1 MRKIYKPKKE
11 KSYTI
16 CETIQAILLVIIGA
30 VLILMIALAIKMP
43 SKATNIQGNA
53 KNIQSQTTSEVFM
66 PETEGEVTNDDENA
80 SYKQYLSRVPLTE
93 SQVKYIVN
101 KAEEKGVEPALVFA
115 LIEVESSFDVRAENG
130 SCYGL
135 MQVNAN
141 NYDNPEMARNSL
153 DNFSL
158 NVDAGIEILSRYL
171 KKYPVEKALTCYN
184 MGEHGAKNKASSGY
198 AKKVLQAKEKYE

>member
-11 KSYTI
+11 KPYTI
-16 CETIQAILLVIIGA
+16 CETIQAILSVIIGA

-43 SKATNIQGNA
+43 SKATNKQGKT
-53 KNIQSQTTSEVFM
+53 KNIQPQTTSEAFI
-66 PETEGEVTNDDENA
+66 PETEEVTNDNKNA
-80 SYKQYLSRVPLTE
+80 SYKQYLSRLPLAE
-93 SQVKYIVN
+93 SQVEYIVN

-115 LIEVESSFDVRAENG
+115 LIEVESGFDTKAENG

-158 NVDAGIEILSRYL
+158 NVDAGIEILSKYL

-184 MGEHGAKNKASSGY
+184 YGESGAKNKASSGY
-198 AKKVLQAKEKYE
+198 AKKVLHAKEKYE

>member
-11 KSYTI
+11 RPYTI
-16 CETIQAILLVIIGA
+16 CETIQAILSVIIGA

-43 SKATNIQGNA
+43 SKATNNQGNA
-53 KNIQSQTTSEVFM
+53 KNIQPQTTEQVFT
-66 PETEGEVTNDDENA
+66 PKTEQVTDDDENA
-80 SYKQYLSRVPLTE
+80 SYKQYLSRVPLE
-93 SQVKYIVN
+93 KAQVKYIVE

-115 LIEVESSFDVRAENG
+115 LIEVESSFDTKAENG

-158 NVDAGIEILSRYL
+158 NVDAGIEILSNYL

-184 MGEHGAKNKASSGY
+184 YGESGANGKSSSEY
-198 AKKVLQAKEKYE
+198 AKKILKAKEKYE

>member
-1 MRKIYKPKKE
+1 MKKIYKPKKE
-11 KSYTI
+11 RPYTI
-16 CETIQAILLVIIGA
+16 CETIQAILSVIIGA

-43 SKATNIQGNA
+43 SKATNNQGST
-53 KNIQSQTTSEVFM
+53 KNIQPQTTSEVFIS
-66 PETEGEVTNDDENA
+66 ETEEVTNSDENA
-80 SYKQYLSRVPLTE
+80 SYKQYLSRVPLE
-93 SQVKYIVN
+93 KAQVKYIVE
-101 KAEEKGVEPALVFA
+101 KAEEKGIEPALVFA
-115 LIEVESSFDVRAENG
+115 LIEIESSFDTKAENG

-184 MGEHGAKNKASSGY
+184 YGESGAKGKKTSEY
-198 AKKVLQAKEKYE
+198 AKIILKAKDKYE